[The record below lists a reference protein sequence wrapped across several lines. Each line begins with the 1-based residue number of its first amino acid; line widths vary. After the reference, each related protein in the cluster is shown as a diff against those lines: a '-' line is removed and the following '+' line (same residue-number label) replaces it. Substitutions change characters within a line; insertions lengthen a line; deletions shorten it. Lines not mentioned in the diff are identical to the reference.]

1 MGDLLR
7 GFGRQRNAR
16 APSGFL
22 ALALRRFAT
31 ISSTL
36 RAAHSISLRKEA
48 LMSKSW
54 LTVIL
59 VAGLAL
65 AVAPTDSEAKR
76 LGGAKSA
83 GMQRTAPDKS
93 SQATPASPAATPN
106 TPAAP
111 AAAAAPTAG
120 TAAAAAAPKRSWMG
134 PLAGLAAGLGLAALF
149 SHFGMGE
156 GLANFVMIALLALAA
171 FFVIRLLMRRFA
183 DGGAQSSPLA
193 MAGASAGA
201 QPATPPR
208 FVDER
213 PGMQR
218 EALSP
223 VIGSALQPPLA
234 TPGLAPATPAAAA
247 AAPVL
252 PAGFDSE
259 AFERLAKMI
268 FIRLQAANDSADLND
283 LRNFTTPELFAS
295 LRLDLQDRGEAKQQ
309 TDVVKVDAKL
319 IDFAEEAAQQIVSVR
334 FTGLVREE
342 ADAEATPFDE
352 VWHLVKPLD
361 DSRNWAIAGI
371 QQAQ

>member
-1 MGDLLR
+1 
-7 GFGRQRNAR
+7 
-16 APSGFL
+16 
-22 ALALRRFAT
+22 
-31 ISSTL
+31 
-36 RAAHSISLRKEA
+36 
-48 LMSKSW
+48 MSKSW

-65 AVAPTDSEAKR
+65 AVAPTDTEAKR

-83 GMQRTAPDKS
+83 GMQRAAPDKS
-93 SQATPASPAATPN
+93 SQATPATPAATPN
-106 TPAAP
+106 TPAA
-111 AAAAAPTAG
+111 AAAPTAG
-120 TAAAAAAPKRSWMG
+120 ATAAAAAPKRSWMG

-171 FFVIRLLMRRFA
+171 FFVIRLVMRRFA
-183 DGGAQSSPLA
+183 GGASQQGSPLA
-193 MAGASAGA
+193 MAGAGAGA
-201 QPATPPR
+201 GSQPAAPPR

-234 TPGLAPATPAAAA
+234 TPGLAPAVA
-247 AAPVL
+247 AAPIL

-295 LRLDLQDRGEAKQQ
+295 LRVDLQDRGEAKQQ

-319 IDFAEEAAQQIVSVR
+319 IDFAQEAAQQIVSVR

-342 ADAEATPFDE
+342 AGAEATPFDE